1 MGLIPEIVN
10 RRRILDLAWWS
21 MAISPSAR
29 FKNRMRLAA
38 PISKQRRPLTHTGS
52 LRPLPDSIRSRKSD
66 AQMGILTAWRR
77 PKQNKR
83 VRGKSGET
91 ESGFARLPRCRPA
104 ESDLARSARKSK
116 KSYCAP
122 GRPFQDVGRS
132 RLFLET
138 QGLPEHQLGASMR
151 RGGGRRVPLAHPKA
165 REQGHSE
172 RDREGCDTKPLYYTE
187 QSRLRPAQHSPAENT
202 PQGRPIPKRAIPP

>member
-38 PISKQRRPLTHTGS
+38 PISKQRRPLTHTES

-104 ESDLARSARKSK
+104 ESDLARSTRKSK
-116 KSYCAP
+116 KSYGHQGAHFKMSAGAGSLWRRKDSRSTNWELQCAGAAAGEFRWRIPKP
-122 GRPFQDVGRS
+122 GS
-132 RLFLET
+132 RGTASGTARGVT
-138 QGLPEHQLGASMR
+138 QSLSITQNKAGS
-151 RGGGRRVPLAHPKA
+151 GRRRTA
-165 REQGHSE
+165 RRKNPPG
-172 RDREGCDTKPLYYTE
+172 KPL
-187 QSRLRPAQHSPAENT
+187 SKVAISP
-202 PQGRPIPKRAIPP
+202 